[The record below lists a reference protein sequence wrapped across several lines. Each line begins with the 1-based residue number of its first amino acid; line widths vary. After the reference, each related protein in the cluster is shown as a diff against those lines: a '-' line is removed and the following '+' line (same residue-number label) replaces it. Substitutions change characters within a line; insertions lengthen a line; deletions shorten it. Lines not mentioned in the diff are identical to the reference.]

1 MLDITLIS
9 VGKLKDK
16 NLASLADIYIKR
28 LKPFA
33 KIRLFEVESVPFSDK
48 NKEASKKL
56 EGENLLK
63 VINREENSLKGGLVY
78 LLAERGK
85 SFKSSE
91 DLSSFFHQKSP
102 LILVIGGALGF
113 SDELYEKYPQISLS
127 ALTYTHEFARVI
139 LLEQLY
145 RASMI
150 GMNKNYHY

>member
-1 MLDITLIS
+1 MLDISLIT
-9 VGKLKDK
+9 VGKLRDK

-33 KIRLFEVESVPFSDK
+33 KIKLFEVESAPFSDK
-48 NKEASKKL
+48 NRDVSKRL

-63 VINREENSLKGGLVY
+63 IISREENSPKGGLVY

-91 DLSSFFHQKSP
+91 DLASFLHQKSP
-102 LILVIGGALGF
+102 LILVVAGALGF
-113 SDELYEKYPQISLS
+113 SDDLYQKYPQISLS

-139 LLEQLY
+139 LLEQIY
-145 RASMI
+145 RATMI
-150 GMNKNYHY
+150 GMNKSYHY